1 MVAAVDLHQFAEA
14 RAPGTRLMDL
24 RWPLAARHPQP
35 GIAHPAPH
43 GFLRQHQA
51 MTFGQLLARECRSE
65 IGVAFTHECH
75 GPCTQI
81 DGQLTV
87 ARLATL
93 ARHQPGWTIGLI
105 TPAQPADL
113 PLTEVQPL
121 GCLKAAQAAF
131 NDRLDDLDS
140 FQFAHGCRDQATP
153 IHDCPLGQ
161 RIATACA
168 SGRKS
173 DISN

>member
-1 MVAAVDLHQFAEA
+1 
-14 RAPGTRLMDL
+14 
-24 RWPLAARHPQP
+24 
-35 GIAHPAPH
+35 
-43 GFLRQHQA
+43 